1 MTYGHYFYIFCT
13 WSVGYQYMFVIF
25 ALGQLVT
32 GICLFSTELK

>member
-1 MTYGHYFYIFCT
+1 MTYGHYFYIFA
-13 WSVGYQYMFVIF
+13 VGYQYMFVIF